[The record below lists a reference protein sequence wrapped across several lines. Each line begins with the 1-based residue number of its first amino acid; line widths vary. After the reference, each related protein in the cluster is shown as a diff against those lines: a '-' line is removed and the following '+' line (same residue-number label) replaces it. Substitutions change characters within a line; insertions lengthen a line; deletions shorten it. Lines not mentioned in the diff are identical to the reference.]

1 LYLDEHS
8 KERESL
14 FQSPKSQNSAASPV
28 VRGRTQAPISPMP
41 IIFDE
46 KRGNAALLI
55 KDDGFYFVRDPK
67 QLRDCSGAKPPNNP
81 STA

>member
-1 LYLDEHS
+1 
-8 KERESL
+8 
-14 FQSPKSQNSAASPV
+14 
-28 VRGRTQAPISPMP
+28 MP